1 MHSKPV
7 KNSIIAENEEVQQL
21 VEKCLKARGKWQ
33 VDETMEEVNPCLKSN
48 SLLYPWNAFKTI
60 AFFEYQPST
69 RERVF
74 HSVFK
79 HREEGCRVL
88 AVFLLETSWGRR
100 NTSVRV

>member
-48 SLLYPWNAFKTI
+48 TLFYSWNAFKTI
-60 AFFEYQPST
+60 AFLNTSQA
-69 RERVF
+69 RERLCF
-74 HSVFK
+74 IPSSN
-79 HREEGCRVL
+79 
-88 AVFLLETSWGRR
+88 TGRR
-100 NTSVRV
+100 VVGF